1 MPIQPAKQSLA
12 KNKIKILLTENIHP
26 SAVEQFTASGY
37 TNIDQL
43 TTALNET
50 DLLKTINQ
58 YNFIGVRSNTYL
70 TAKVL
75 TKSKL
80 GAIGC
85 FCIGTNQVNLTAA
98 RQLGIPVF
106 HAPYE
111 NTRSVAELVIGKII
125 FLMRDIPRKNAA
137 AHRGEW
143 IKSHAASFEIRGKTL
158 GIIGYGKIGSQ
169 VGVLAEA
176 LGMKILYYDIHD
188 CLPLGN
194 AQAVA
199 TLPQLLKQVDVVTLH
214 VPETAATAGLIGTT
228 QLKQMKRG
236 ALLINTSRG
245 TVVDITALTAAIA
258 SEQLRGASID
268 VFPVEPKSKNESFI
282 SPLQQFDNVILT
294 PHIGGSTHE
303 AQANIGR
310 SVARKLVQFSD
321 TGNTSTAVN
330 FAQVDLP
337 SFEGKHR
344 LLHIHRNKPGLMAKI
359 NQVFTQHHINVA
371 AQYLQTAED
380 VGYVVMDVDPKSYT
394 AKVLTDLKKIPD
406 TIKARILY

>member
-1 MPIQPAKQSLA
+1 MVKQSLA
-12 KNKIKILLTENIHP
+12 KAKIKILLTENIHP
-26 SAVEQFTASGY
+26 LAVEQFTAAGY

-43 TTALNET
+43 PGALNET
-50 DLLKTINQ
+50 ELIKTLPQ
-58 YNFIGVRSNTYL
+58 YHFIGIRSNTYL

-75 TKSKL
+75 AGAKL

-85 FCIGTNQVNLTAA
+85 FCIGTNQVDLDAA
-98 RQLGIPVF
+98 RANGIPVF

-143 IKSHAASFEIRGKTL
+143 IKSHAASYEIRGKTL

-176 LGMKILYYDIHD
+176 LGMKIIYYDVHD

-194 AQAVA
+194 AQAMA
-199 TLPQLLKQVDVVTLH
+199 SLAQLLKQADVVTLH
-214 VPETAATAGLIGTT
+214 VPETPLTTNLIGAA
-228 QLKQMKRG
+228 QFKQMKRG
-236 ALLINTSRG
+236 ALFINTSRG
-245 TVVDITALTAAIA
+245 TVVDIATLTEAIR
-258 SEQLRGASID
+258 SEHLRGASID
-268 VFPVEPKSKNESFI
+268 VFPTEPKSKTERFV
-282 SPLQQFDNVILT
+282 SPLQAFDNVILT

-310 SVARKLVQFSD
+310 SVARKLIQFSD

-359 NQVFTQHHINVA
+359 NQVFTKYKINVA
-371 AQYLQTAED
+371 AQYLQTAGE
-380 VGYVVMDVDPKSYT
+380 VGYVVIDVDPKSYST
-394 AKVLTDLKKIPD
+394 KVLVDLKAIPD
-406 TIKARILY
+406 TIKTRILY